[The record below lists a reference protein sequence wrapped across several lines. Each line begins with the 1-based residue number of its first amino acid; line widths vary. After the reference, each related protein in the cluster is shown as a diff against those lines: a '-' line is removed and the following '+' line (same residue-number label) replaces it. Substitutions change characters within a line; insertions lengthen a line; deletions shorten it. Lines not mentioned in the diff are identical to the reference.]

1 MDILEEVVVEIR
13 NEGSRMAEECLEIG
27 KADGNCSRGI

>member
-13 NEGSRMAEECLEIG
+13 NEGSRTAEECLEIE
-27 KADGNCSRGI
+27 KADGNCS